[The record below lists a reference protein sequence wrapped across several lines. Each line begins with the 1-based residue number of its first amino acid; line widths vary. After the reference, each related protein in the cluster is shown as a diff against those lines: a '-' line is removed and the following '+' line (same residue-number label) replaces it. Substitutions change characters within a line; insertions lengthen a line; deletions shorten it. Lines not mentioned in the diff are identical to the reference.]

1 MGDMLVRG
9 IDPDLKRRIED
20 SARKNGRSLS
30 QEAVW
35 LMRRALAAPPL
46 ATQKLGDQLRSVV
59 GGNFFTDAEI
69 EMIAA
74 SRKESDRR
82 LPDLP
87 PSE

>member
-35 LMRRALAAPPL
+35 LMRRALATQPST
-46 ATQKLGDQLRSVV
+46 TQKLGDHLRAIV
-59 GGNFFTDAEI
+59 GGNFFTEAELK
-69 EMIAA
+69 MIAA
-74 SRKESDRR
+74 SRKESDRQ
-82 LPDLP
+82 LPDLSAP
-87 PSE
+87 K